1 MSGIS
6 NLAPFDE
13 MGRVQMVVETPRG
26 SSIKYAYDA
35 KTGIFTVSRSLA
47 LGVTY
52 PFDWGFIPGTLSD
65 DGDPV
70 DALCLHRY
78 ASFPG
83 VVLPSRCVAVVDVD
97 QKGRSGRV
105 VNPRIILAPDWQG
118 SGTADAKSLSKR
130 SKEEIEQFFLNATLF
145 TSKDA
150 RIIGWRNRE
159 AAEKLLR
166 DKAVGKS
173 TPVGHAQEA
182 ADTSELNAAGT
193 PPERSAS

>member
-13 MGRVQMVVETPRG
+13 MGRVQMVVESPRG

-70 DALCLHRY
+70 DAL
-78 ASFPG
+78 SFIATRVFLGWSYPHG
-83 VVLPSRCVAVVDVD
+83 ALP
-97 QKGRSGRV
+97 
-105 VNPRIILAPDWQG
+105 
-118 SGTADAKSLSKR
+118 
-130 SKEEIEQFFLNATLF
+130 
-145 TSKDA
+145 
-150 RIIGWRNRE
+150 
-159 AAEKLLR
+159 
-166 DKAVGKS
+166 
-173 TPVGHAQEA
+173 
-182 ADTSELNAAGT
+182 
-193 PPERSAS
+193 

>member
-26 SSIKYAYDA
+26 SSIKYGYDPQ
-35 KTGIFTVSRSLA
+35 KGIFTVSRSLA

-52 PFDWGFIPGTLSD
+52 PFDWGFIPGTISN

-70 DALCLHRY
+70 DALCLHRH

-83 VVLPSRCVAVVDVD
+83 VVLPSRSLALVDVD
-97 QKGRSGRV
+97 QKGPSGRV
-105 VNPRIILAPDWQG
+105 VNPRIILGPDWQG
-118 SGTADAKSLSKR
+118 SGTADARTLSKR
-130 SKEEIEQFFLNATLF
+130 TKKEIEQFFLNATLF

-150 RIIGWRNRE
+150 RIIGWRNHE
-159 AAEKLLR
+159 AAEKFLR
-166 DKAVGKS
+166 DKAVRKP
-173 TPVGHAQEA
+173 TPLVHAHEA
-182 ADTSELNAAGT
+182 ADPPELNAAGT
-193 PPERSAS
+193 PGEPAA